1 MSTTI
6 TITGTRKPRRAL
18 IMRTIAVYL
27 ERGHTDLDIRW
38 GENWLEIVK
47 QNGQWYGA
55 GWIKDISGDDI
66 AKELNSLQKDAIEQF
81 YDFLHNHVTITFIG
95 SK

>member
-1 MSTTI
+1 MTTLI
-6 TITGTRKPRRAL
+6 ELQTKRKPSRAL

-27 ERGHTDLDIRW
+27 EQGHTDLDIRW
-38 GENWLEIVK
+38 GENWMEIVK

-81 YDFLHNHVTITFIG
+81 RDFLKDHVQISFV
-95 SK
+95 K

>member
-1 MSTTI
+1 MPTLIEIQSK
-6 TITGTRKPRRAL
+6 RKPSRAL

-27 ERGHTDLDIRW
+27 EQGHKDLDIRW
-38 GENWLEIVK
+38 GENWIEIVK
-47 QNGQWYGA
+47 GGNQWYGA

-81 YDFLHNHVTITFIG
+81 RDFLKDHVQISFV
-95 SK
+95 K